1 MQHPLIRKTRLNDN
15 YSDIINMERPV
26 SKTRKRMSDHDRAA
40 QFAPFAALT
49 GFGGM
54 IDEASDM
61 VNYGEIPDEP
71 AVKVGLN
78 EPVTEDADPGLTL
91 KIKAENGG
99 RNAGT

>member
-1 MQHPLIRKTRLNDN
+1 MKDD
-15 YSDIINMERPV
+15 YSDIMNMERPV

-61 VNYGEIPDEP
+61 VNYGEMPEEP

-78 EPVTEDADPGLTL
+78 QPVREDIDPELIL
-91 KIKAENGG
+91 KIGEENDL
-99 RNAGT
+99 N

>member
-1 MQHPLIRKTRLNDN
+1 MNDD
-15 YSDIINMERPV
+15 YSDIMDMERPV
-26 SKTRKRMSDHDRAA
+26 SKTRKRMTAHDRAA

-61 VNYGEIPDEP
+61 VNYGEMPEEP

-78 EPVTEDADPGLTL
+78 QPVREDIDPELIL
-91 KIKAENGG
+91 KIGEEKGLKDI
-99 RNAGT
+99 

>member
-1 MQHPLIRKTRLNDN
+1 MKDD
-15 YSDIINMERPV
+15 YSDIMDMERPV
-26 SKTRKRMSDHDRAA
+26 SKTRKRMTAHDRAA

-61 VNYGEIPDEP
+61 VNYGEMPEEP

-78 EPVTEDADPGLTL
+78 RPVREDVDPELIL
-91 KIKAENGG
+91 KIGEEKGLKDI
-99 RNAGT
+99 

>member
-1 MQHPLIRKTRLNDN
+1 MPGIHD
-15 YSDIINMERPV
+15 YDDILSMERREP
-26 SKTRKRMSDHDRAA
+26 RYHHRMPMADRAA

-61 VNYGEIPDEP
+61 VNYGEMPEEP

-78 EPVTEDADPGLTL
+78 QPVREDIDPELIL
-91 KIKAENGG
+91 KIGEENDL
-99 RNAGT
+99 N

>member
-1 MQHPLIRKTRLNDN
+1 MKDD
-15 YSDIINMERPV
+15 YSDIMNMERPV
-26 SKTRKRMSDHDRAA
+26 SKTRKRMTAHDRAA

-61 VNYGEIPDEP
+61 VNYGEMPEEP

-78 EPVTEDADPGLTL
+78 QPVREDIDPELIL
-91 KIKAENGG
+91 KIGEENDL
-99 RNAGT
+99 N

>member
-1 MQHPLIRKTRLNDN
+1 MSVKDPHRYD
-15 YSDIINMERPV
+15 DIIGLKRPV
-26 SKTRKRMSDHDRAA
+26 SKKHAPMPIADRAA

-61 VNYGEIPDEP
+61 VNYGEMPEEP

-78 EPVTEDADPGLTL
+78 RPVREDVDPELIL
-91 KIKAENGG
+91 KIGEEKGLKDI
-99 RNAGT
+99 

>member
-1 MQHPLIRKTRLNDN
+1 MNDD
-15 YSDIINMERPV
+15 YSDIMDMERPV
-26 SKTRKRMSDHDRAA
+26 SKTRKRMTAHDRAA

-61 VNYGEIPDEP
+61 VNYGEMPEEP

-78 EPVTEDADPGLTL
+78 RPVREDVDPELIL
-91 KIKAENGG
+91 KIGEEKGLKDI
-99 RNAGT
+99 

>member
-1 MQHPLIRKTRLNDN
+1 MNDD
-15 YSDIINMERPV
+15 YSDIMDMERPV
-26 SKTRKRMSDHDRAA
+26 SKTRKRMTAHDRAA

-61 VNYGEIPDEP
+61 VNYGEMPEEP

-78 EPVTEDADPGLTL
+78 RPVREDVDPELIL
-91 KIKAENGG
+91 KIGEESGLKGI
-99 RNAGT
+99 

>member
-1 MQHPLIRKTRLNDN
+1 MKDD
-15 YSDIINMERPV
+15 YSDIMNMERPV

-61 VNYGEIPDEP
+61 VNYGEMPEEP

-78 EPVTEDADPGLTL
+78 QPVREDIDPELIL
-91 KIKAENGG
+91 KIGEENDMVDI
-99 RNAGT
+99 

>member
-1 MQHPLIRKTRLNDN
+1 MKDD
-15 YSDIINMERPV
+15 YSDIMNMERPV

-61 VNYGEIPDEP
+61 VNYGEMPEEP
-71 AVKVGLN
+71 AVKVRLN
-78 EPVTEDADPGLTL
+78 QPVREDIDPELIL
-91 KIKAENGG
+91 KIGEENDL
-99 RNAGT
+99 N